1 MYKILIALG
10 ICVAGVFMIPAQAT
24 AQTQLQYSQL
34 GSSAQ
39 TSRTAIPIR
48 SIEVFANSA
57 MLITPKGTDAKI
69 YWMDG
74 IARMGDEISKG
85 LPKTQKEAEQY
96 LAAKRP
102 AIEQRYRPQIANA
115 GQGITLG
122 LKYGIEKIPAIV
134 INQESV
140 IYGLTDVNEAL
151 AHYQKAKQAQM
162 QKSRVK

>member
-1 MYKILIALG
+1 MYQIFLPLSF
-10 ICVAGVFMIPAQAT
+10 CVAGLLISPDHAM

-34 GSSAQ
+34 DSSSQ
-39 TSRTAIPIR
+39 TSRTGVPIR

-57 MLITPKGTDAKI
+57 MLIKSQGTDAKI
-69 YWMDG
+69 YRMDG

-85 LPKTQKEAEQY
+85 LPNNQKDAMAY
-96 LAAKRP
+96 MASKRQ
-102 AIEQRYRPQIANA
+102 AIEQKYQPQIANA
-115 GQGITLG
+115 GKGITLG
-122 LKYGIEKIPAIV
+122 MKYGIEKIPAIV

-151 AHYQKAKQAQM
+151 AHYQRVKQVQL

>member
-1 MYKILIALG
+1 MSQILIALG
-10 ICVAGVFMIPAQAT
+10 ICMAGVFMIPPQAT

-39 TSRTAIPIR
+39 SARMAVPIK

-57 MLITPKGTDAKI
+57 MLITPKGADAKI

-85 LPKTQKEAEQY
+85 LPKNQKDAQAY
-96 LAAKRP
+96 LLTNRP
-102 AIEQRYRPQIANA
+102 AIEKRYRPQIANA

-134 INQESV
+134 INHESV

-151 AHYQKAKQAQM
+151 AHYQRVKQGQAQKP
-162 QKSRVK
+162 QVK

>member
-1 MYKILIALG
+1 MTQLLLALSF
-10 ICVAGVFMIPAQAT
+10 CVAGLSLIPIQAK

-34 GSSAQ
+34 GNSAQ
-39 TSRTAIPIR
+39 ATRTAVPIR
-48 SIEVFANSA
+48 SIEVFANSS

-74 IARMGDEISKG
+74 IARMGDELSKG
-85 LPKTQKEAEQY
+85 LPKTEKEAMAYMAE
-96 LAAKRP
+96 KRP
-102 AIEQRYRPQIANA
+102 AIEQKYRPHIANA
-115 GQGITLG
+115 GRGITLG

-151 AHYQKAKQAQM
+151 AHFQKAKQVQL